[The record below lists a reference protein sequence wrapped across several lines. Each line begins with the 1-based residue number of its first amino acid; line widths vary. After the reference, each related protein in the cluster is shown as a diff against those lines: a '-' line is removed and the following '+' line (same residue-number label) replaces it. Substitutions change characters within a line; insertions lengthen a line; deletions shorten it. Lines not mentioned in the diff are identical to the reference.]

1 MQGISYWI
9 EKRAYITPERIALVG
24 NGRKYTY
31 KEMADSIEQTVYV
44 LGNELQ
50 IKKGQRIAILSSNN
64 TAYMVMYFA
73 LAKMGCIIVP
83 LNTRLS
89 IKELEYQLNDCQATY
104 LFTSDMFM
112 QIGKDL
118 QQLCGVKCLLLD
130 SISKYPLD
138 SMASAKKQQF
148 SYTDVTAA
156 SPFIICY
163 TSGTTGRPKGAV
175 LTQENVYWNAVNN
188 LLALDIT
195 SSDRMLTLLPFF
207 HIGGIGLFTF
217 PVFFAGGTVV
227 IPDSTEPQHVLHTI
241 EKEHITLVMGVPT
254 IFSSLKNSD
263 AFETTNFDSIR
274 WLYSGG
280 GPCPPD
286 LIRHYLEKGIPLG
299 QGYGLTEASPTVFM
313 LSKEDYMKRVG
324 SIGKP
329 AMFCDVR
336 IVNSEGEDAVPN
348 EVGELLVKGPNVING
363 YWNLPEETEK
373 AFIDGWFCTGD
384 LVRADE
390 EGFVYIAGRKK
401 DMLISGGENIYPIEV
416 EQVILQHP
424 AVEEV
429 AVFGVSDPKW
439 GEVPVASVILTEGA
453 HVTESEIISHCLKRL
468 TKYKCPKKVEFVK
481 DFPRSSIGKVNKVLL
496 KNEFPG
502 KEFAK

>member
-9 EKRAYITPERIALVG
+9 EKRAQITPERIALVG
-24 NGRKYTY
+24 NGRQYTY
-31 KEMADSIEQTVYV
+31 QDMADSIKQTIYL

-50 IKKGQRIAILSSNN
+50 IERGQRVAILSPNN
-64 TAYMVMYFA
+64 TEYLVMYFA

-104 LFTSDMFM
+104 LFTCNTLLHL
-112 QIGKDL
+112 GKEL
-118 QQLCGVKCLLLD
+118 QQLCGVKCMLLD
-130 SISKYPLD
+130 SISQYPLD
-138 SMASAKKQQF
+138 SRASAPKHPYQ
-148 SYTDVTAA
+148 DVNAT

-195 SSDRMLTLLPFF
+195 SEDRMLSLLPFF

-217 PVFFAGGTVV
+217 AVFFAGGTVV
-227 IPDSTEPQHVLHTI
+227 IPDSTDSERVLHTI
-241 EKEHITLVMGVPT
+241 EKEDITLVMGVPT
-254 IFSSLKNSD
+254 IFNSLRNSD
-263 AFETTNFDSIR
+263 AFETTNFNSIR

-280 GPCPPD
+280 APCPPD
-286 LIRHYLEKGIPLG
+286 LIRYYHEKGIPLG

-313 LSKEDYMKRVG
+313 LSKEDYKKKVG

-336 IVNSEGEDAVPN
+336 ILNSEGEDVAPN
-348 EVGELLVKGPNVING
+348 EVGELVVRGPNVISE

-373 AFIDGWFCTGD
+373 AFVDGWFCTGD

-390 EGFVYIAGRKK
+390 DGFVYIAGRKK

-429 AVFGVSDPKW
+429 AVFGVPDPKW
-439 GEVPVASVILTEGA
+439 GEVPVASIILTTGA
-453 HVTESEIISHCLKRL
+453 QVTESEIINHCLKGL
-468 TKYKCPKKVEFVK
+468 TKYKCPKKVEIVK

-496 KNEFPG
+496 KNEFLG
-502 KEFAK
+502 KETMK